1 MKILTNEWGHLSQGN
16 QYGVTSTNT
25 IKFIPQS
32 IVPSTSKVA
41 CATFVLDYHPFK
53 DKPYRVRITVGGD
66 ISQYTE
72 DA

>member
-1 MKILTNEWGHLSQGN
+1 MNWDVLLRIIEIVLHQQI
-16 QYGVTSTNT
+16 QYSVL
-25 IKFIPQS
+25 QS
-32 IVPSTSKVA
+32 AVPSTSTVTYP
-41 CATFVLDYHPFK
+41 TFVLDYCPFK